1 MDTQDQKSIFLYIY
15 IQTTHL
21 EVFPTNF
28 VLRPKLEK
36 NGKDEKSEVDSDA
49 TLGGDSDTT
58 VKTWKE
64 TSEILKEEEATHDLE
79 KASHESMRT
88 TSKSSW
94 NHKKTKKLE
103 FSNSKYEDKATWNQQ
118 KPILIMKKVYN
129 DLASR
134 LERKLCWGL

>member
-1 MDTQDQKSIFLYIY
+1 M
-15 IQTTHL
+15 

-94 NHKKTKKLE
+94 NHVQ
-103 FSNSKYEDKATWNQQ
+103 EDKET
-118 KPILIMKKVYN
+118 
-129 DLASR
+129 
-134 LERKLCWGL
+134 